1 MKILIISGFLG
12 AGKTTFIKALQ
23 RHTQKEYV
31 ILENEYGD
39 ADIDTAVLQ
48 RDNMKVWELT
58 EGCICCSVKAD
69 FANSVLTISNTLD
82 PDYLI
87 VEPSG
92 VGMLSNIY
100 TNIKKIQ
107 YARIRLLA
115 PITLIDFHSFQE
127 YMDTFDA
134 FYKDQIINAG
144 RVLIAK
150 GEKAPPEK
158 LLAVGEMLKEL
169 NPKGEIVTD
178 HYEKQP
184 DWWWQSVLTTG
195 WDEDRGIVS
204 SAEDRLNMSSL
215 SIKDV
220 SYDDFEQFQWDM
232 TALMDGRL
240 GKIYRIKGLLP
251 IEGQW
256 AKVDVVNKQY
266 NLEIWDAQERAR
278 IVVIGRDLD
287 RSSIV
292 TLFKNRS
299 K

>member
-150 GEKAPPEK
+150 GEKAPG
-158 LLAVGEMLKEL
+158 LVILTMAVTFYLMYRAMSQLENVYADSSDAIAIGIIAGGVNHFRMF
-169 NPKGEIVTD
+169 
-178 HYEKQP
+178 Y
-184 DWWWQSVLTTG
+184 SVFILYGVMVMTIT
-195 WDEDRGIVS
+195 
-204 SAEDRLNMSSL
+204 
-215 SIKDV
+215 
-220 SYDDFEQFQWDM
+220 FFQ
-232 TALMDGRL
+232 AIGDGKKA
-240 GKIYRIKGLLP
+240 GKIVMLRQLILLLRSLL
-251 IEGQW
+251 I
-256 AKVDVVNKQY
+256 
-266 NLEIWDAQERAR
+266 LWDWNA
-278 IVVIGRDLD
+278 DH
-287 RSSIV
+287 
-292 TLFKNRS
+292 K
-299 K
+299 

>member
-1 MKILIISGFLG
+1 MG
-12 AGKTTFIKALQ
+12 AGKTTFIKALR
-23 RHTQKEYV
+23 RHTKKEYV

-39 ADIDTAVLQ
+39 VDIDTAVLE

-115 PITLIDFHSFQE
+115 PITLIDFHSFHE

-150 GEKAPPEK
+150 GERAPSEE
-158 LLAVGEMLKEL
+158 LLSIGKMLKAL

-178 HYEKQP
+178 HYENQP
-184 DWWWQSVLTTG
+184 DWWWQSILITG
-195 WDEDRGIVS
+195 WDEDRGIVPL
-204 SAEDRLNMSSL
+204 AEDCLEMSSL
-215 SIKDV
+215 SFKDV

-240 GKIYRIKGLLP
+240 GKIYRIKGFLP

-266 NLEIWDAQERAR
+266 NLEIWDARERAR
-278 IVVIGRDLD
+278 IVIIGRDLD
-287 RSSIV
+287 RSSLT
-292 TLFKNRS
+292 TLFKSRS

>member
-12 AGKTTFIKALQ
+12 AGKTTFIKALR
-23 RHTQKEYV
+23 RHTKKEYV

-39 ADIDTAVLQ
+39 VDIDTAVLE

-115 PITLIDFHSFQE
+115 PITLIDFHSFHE

-150 GEKAPPEK
+150 GERAPSEE
-158 LLAVGEMLKEL
+158 LLSIGKMLKAL

-178 HYEKQP
+178 HYENQP
-184 DWWWQSVLTTG
+184 DWWWQSILITG
-195 WDEDRGIVS
+195 WDEDRGIVPL
-204 SAEDRLNMSSL
+204 AEDCLEMSSL
-215 SIKDV
+215 SFKDV

-240 GKIYRIKGLLP
+240 GKIYRIKGFLP

-266 NLEIWDAQERAR
+266 NLEIWDARERAR
-278 IVVIGRDLD
+278 IVIIGRDLD
-287 RSSIV
+287 RSSLT
-292 TLFKNRS
+292 TLFKSRS